1 MDTTEIIMIKYI
13 ITITLNHHL
22 KPSYCISI
30 VSRMK
35 SVENYP
41 CEVPVNVIP
50 SKPKQDPI
58 TTILAQ
64 VCCHLPTKT
73 QQVQHFI
80 YNYIYSYYI

>member
-58 TTILAQ
+58 TSIWPKFAAFAHQDTAGTAFHI
-64 VCCHLPTKT
+64 
-73 QQVQHFI
+73 
-80 YNYIYSYYI
+80 